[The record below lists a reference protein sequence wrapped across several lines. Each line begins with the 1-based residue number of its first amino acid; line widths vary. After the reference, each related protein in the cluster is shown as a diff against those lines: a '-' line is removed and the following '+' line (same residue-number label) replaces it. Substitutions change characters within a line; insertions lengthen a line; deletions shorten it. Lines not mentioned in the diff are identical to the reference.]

1 MKYLYI
7 MKSLFKTVFIIM
19 LFSVITRVIGFLF
32 RIYISRTIGA
42 EALGQY
48 QVSFSVF
55 MVLLTV
61 ISSGLPFIISKLTAK
76 LQTEK
81 NIMQERKMVTAG
93 FVIGIVLSIL
103 LCGIVVLFLP
113 VLRKVFADEKC
124 ITILLILLP
133 ALVFSSVYS
142 TLRGNIWGKNKYL
155 SLCLTELFEQVA
167 RVFIF
172 VILIQGSMA
181 TTDGAYVSAISLTIA
196 CLLSSILVIVLY
208 FASGGRFKFSKEK
221 QIYKHLLSK
230 STPITG
236 VRIAGSLVQPLIAL
250 IVPLRLVACGYTSAQ
265 ALSLYGTAIGMTL
278 PFLFIPSTIIG
289 SLSTALV
296 PDLSSAMAKKDETYI
311 KARVISAIKFTIF
324 ISVLFIPLY
333 IGSGTLIGNFFY
345 ADTTSGI
352 MLEQAAW
359 IMLPLGLTNISS
371 SLLNSLGYE
380 IKSMKNYIL
389 GAILMFISIW
399 FLPAVMGINAL
410 IWGFGI
416 CFIITSLLNLKMIIK
431 IIHSK
436 LELGKF
442 TFLSI
447 LIIIPSASICS
458 LLANLLNNFMPTFI
472 TLAISC
478 TVSCIFFLLL
488 CLVFNLIEFKFI
500 KTKIKEKLPKHF
512 LKKKKKLKSH

>member
-1 MKYLYI
+1 

-19 LFSVITRVIGFLF
+19 FFSVITRVVGFLF

-42 EALGQY
+42 EALGKY

-76 LQTEK
+76 YQTEK
-81 NIMQERKMVTAG
+81 DTLGERKMVTAG
-93 FVIGIVLSIL
+93 FVIAIVLSIL
-103 LCGIVVLFLP
+103 LCGLVVLFLP

-142 TLRGNIWGKNKYL
+142 SLRGNIWGKNKYL

-167 RVFIF
+167 RVLIF
-172 VILIQGSMA
+172 VILIQGALS
-181 TTDGAYVSAISLTIA
+181 TTDGAYVSAISLSIA
-196 CLLSSILVIVLY
+196 CLLSAVLVLIIY
-208 FASGGRFKFSKEK
+208 FASGGRFKFSKDK
-221 QIYKHLLSK
+221 KIYKHLLSK

-265 ALSLYGTAIGMTL
+265 ALTLYGTAIGMTL

-296 PDLSSAMAKKDETYI
+296 PDLSSAMAKSDNNYI

-324 ISVLFIPLY
+324 ISVIFIPLY
-333 IGSGTLIGNFFY
+333 MGAGTFIGDFFY
-345 ADTTSGI
+345 ANTSSGV

-359 IMLPLGLTNISS
+359 IMLPLGLTNITS

-380 IKSMKNYIL
+380 IKSMRNYVL

-399 FLPAVMGINAL
+399 FLPGIMGINSL
-410 IWGFGI
+410 IWGFGL
-416 CFIITSLLNLKMIIK
+416 CFIITCLLNLNMIIK
-431 IIHSK
+431 IIYTK
-436 LELGKF
+436 LEITKF
-442 TFLSI
+442 VI
-447 LIIIPSASICS
+447 LTIIFIIPSASICS
-458 LLANLLNNFMPTFI
+458 LLANLLSNFIPTFF

-478 TVSCIFFLLL
+478 SVSALFFILL
-488 CLVFNLIEFKFI
+488 CLVFNVIEFNLI
-500 KTKIKEKLPKHF
+500 KTKIKEKLPKHLF
-512 LKKKKKLKSH
+512 HKKKKAKTKA